1 MARNVLKAKL
11 DIIFKKLF
19 TSDNEI
25 LTAFVEDI
33 LDLPRGAVKKVDV
46 LNPNILPDKIDGK
59 QGQLDLK
66 MQVDDRIVNVE
77 IQLRD
82 EKNFRDRSLYYWSK
96 IYADELKSGDEY
108 TNLKQTIAINI
119 LNFNLFD
126 CKEYY
131 SSFAV
136 LEKNRY
142 EVLSDKCSILFF
154 ELRKLSRTVEKDNRK
169 KLWLQLIDAETE
181 EELEMLEKTGVPEIQ
196 KAVVILHEMSA
207 DEELQEMARL
217 REKWAHDEASAIS
230 NAEKRGEE
238 KGRKEGMERGRKEGM
253 ERGRKE
259 GIEKGKEEIIQK
271 LRKSGMSEE
280 QIKMILAIK

>member
-46 LNPNILPDKIDGK
+46 LNPNILPDRIDGK

-96 IYADELKSGDEY
+96 IYSDELKSGDEY
-108 TNLKQTIAINI
+108 TNLKQTITVNI

-131 SSFAV
+131 SSFSV

-154 ELRKLSRTVEKDNRK
+154 ELRKLNRTVEKDNRK

-181 EELEMLEKTGVPEIQ
+181 EELDMLEQTGVPEIQ

-207 DEELQEMARL
+207 DEELQEIARL
-217 REKWAHDEASAIS
+217 REKWTHDEVSALANS
-230 NAEKRGEE
+230 RREGREE
-238 KGRKEGMERGRKEGM
+238 
-253 ERGRKE
+253 GRKE
-259 GIEKGKEEIIQK
+259 GIKEGIKEGRKEGIKEGKEEIIQK

-280 QIKMILAIK
+280 QIKMILDLK

>member
-33 LDLPRGAVKKVDV
+33 LDLPRGAVQQVEV
-46 LNPNILPDKIDGK
+46 LNPNLMPDKIDGK

-96 IYADELKSGDEY
+96 IYSDELKSGDEY
-108 TNLKQTIAINI
+108 TNLKQTITVNI

-142 EVLSDKCSILFF
+142 EMLSDKCSILFF

-181 EELEMLEKTGVPEIQ
+181 EELDMLEQTGVPEIQ

-230 NAEKRGEE
+230 NAEKRGE
-238 KGRKEGMERGRKEGM
+238 KRGRKEGM
-253 ERGRKE
+253 
-259 GIEKGKEEIIQK
+259 EKGKEEIIQK
-271 LRKSGMSEE
+271 MRKSGMSEE
-280 QIKMILAIK
+280 QIKTILSIK